1 MTWFPQKQARAADA
15 KDARVEWHCPTSA
28 RTWQL
33 MLMMLWSVGPAVD
46 HVQEAAQLMLGSVAR
61 LLIMRNEWLMLMMRG
76 FGLPGC
82 RSCAR
87 SCAAHADDDAGV
99 GWRGSA
105 SRSRSYVA
113 DADDASARVGRLLIM
128 YAGVGWRGSASR
140 SRSYV
145 ADADDASA
153 RVGRLLIMCKKLRS

>member
-76 FGLPGC
+76 SGC
-82 RSCAR
+82 P
-87 SCAAHADDDAGV
+87 AADHVQEAV
-99 GWRGSA
+99 QLMLMMMRGSGGA
-105 SRSRSYVA
+105 APHHVQEA
-113 DADDASARVGRLLIM
+113 T
-128 YAGVGWRGSASR
+128 
-140 SRSYV
+140 
-145 ADADDASA
+145 
-153 RVGRLLIMCKKLRS
+153 